1 MAGMAA
7 PDRSAELLSSANAL
21 ILALEKR
28 IVNLE
33 TKLAEAE
40 TGRSATRAPKAAS
53 AYAPKA
59 LYNKW
64 AASNAHRA
72 SARLLAEVAPFAIE
86 QKTGRYYVISGSFS
100 TLGSANWYR
109 KKMARMG
116 ASARIIMPN
125 QENKLYLITI
135 AEYDSWEEGRRHLPV
150 LKRTFGLYI
159 WIKRF

>member
-1 MAGMAA
+1 MAGMPA
-7 PDRSAELLSSANAL
+7 PARSAALLSSANAL

-28 IVNLE
+28 IASLE

-64 AASNAHRA
+64 VANNAHRA
-72 SARLLAEVAPFAIE
+72 SARLLAEVAPFSIE

-109 KKMARMG
+109 KKMTRLG

-125 QENKLYLITI
+125 PENKLYMVTV
-135 AEYDSWEEGRRHLPV
+135 ADYASWEEGRRHLPA

-159 WIKRF
+159 WIKSF